1 MKELTSKQKEI
12 LDYIESFGQENGM
25 SPTVYEVADYFG
37 IKSSTSFAHLKAL
50 QSKGYISRSS
60 KARSMSVTHPTKVP
74 KQLSLTLS
82 VPVLGRISAG
92 APLLAEQNVEKV
104 IQFDPSML
112 PGNAGGS
119 ELFALTVSGE
129 SMRDAGLLDGDTLIA
144 EVKHNP
150 KIGDIVVASVD
161 GDTTVKYMYISN
173 GQIELRP
180 ANDEFESRFF
190 ALDEVQIQGVIVGMQ
205 RCY

>member
-12 LDYIESFGQENGM
+12 LSYIESFSQTNGM
-25 SPTVYEVADYFG
+25 SPTVYEVADHFG

-60 KARSMSVTHPTKVP
+60 KARSLAVTHPTTLP

-92 APLLAEQNVEKV
+92 APLMAEQNVEKT
-104 IQFDPSML
+104 IQFDPSLL
-112 PGNAGGS
+112 PRNAGGK

-144 EVKHNP
+144 EVQHNP

-161 GDTTVKYMYISN
+161 GDTTVKYMYISD
-173 GQIELRP
+173 GQVELRP
-180 ANDEFESRFF
+180 ANDDYESRFF
-190 ALDEVQIQGVIVGMQ
+190 PLNEVQIQGVVVAMQ
-205 RCY
+205 RTF